1 MKPETGFSI
10 RDLAPQERPR
20 EKMIQNGPAA
30 LSNAE
35 LLAILIRTGTR
46 DLSALDLANRVLSLS
61 DQGLGHLGAC
71 SPEDLAAVTGIGPSK
86 ACQILAGVELGRRMT
101 RARLMSPR
109 VLNHP
114 REVAAYLV
122 EDMKDLRQEWFRIL
136 LLNNRKQVLGYETVS
151 VGTLNASLVH
161 PRDVFEKAIRRNAAT
176 ILLVHNHPSGNPHP
190 SPEDC
195 ALTAR
200 LTQAGALMGIEVVDH
215 VIVGNGTYYSFKE
228 HRGLE

>member
-1 MKPETGFSI
+1 MKPDIGFSI

-20 EKMIQNGPAA
+20 EKMIQSGPAA

-46 DLSALDLANRVLSLS
+46 ELSALDLANRILALS
-61 DQGLGHLGAC
+61 DEGLQHLGSC
-71 SPEDLAAVTGIGPSK
+71 TTEDLAVVSGIGPSK
-86 ACQILAGVELGRRMT
+86 ACQILAGVELGKRLA
-101 RARLMSPR
+101 RARLMNPR

-114 REVAAYLV
+114 REVAAFLV

-161 PRDVFEKAIRRNAAT
+161 PRDVFEKAIRRNAAS
-176 ILLVHNHPSGNPHP
+176 ILLVHNHPSGNPRP
-190 SPEDC
+190 SEEDRS
-195 ALTAR
+195 LTGR
-200 LTQAGALMGIEVVDH
+200 LVQAGALMGIEVVDH
-215 VIVGNGTYYSFKE
+215 VIVGNGNYYSFKE
-228 HRGLE
+228 QQCL

>member
-1 MKPETGFSI
+1 MKPDTGFSI
-10 RDLAPQERPR
+10 KDLAPEERPR
-20 EKMIQNGPAA
+20 EKMIQFGPEI

-46 DLSALDLANRVLSLS
+46 ELSALDVANRILSLS
-61 DQGLGHLGAC
+61 EEGLRFLGQC
-71 SPEDLAAVTGIGPSK
+71 SVDDLSVINGIGPSK

-101 RARLMSPR
+101 RARLMNPR

-136 LLNNRKQVLGYETVS
+136 LLNNRKQVIGFETVS

-161 PRDVFEKAIRRNAAT
+161 PRDVFEKAIRKNAST
-176 ILLVHNHPSGNPHP
+176 LILVHNHPSGNPTP
-190 SPEDC
+190 SAEDRL
-195 ALTAR
+195 LTKR
-200 LTQAGALMGIEVVDH
+200 LTEAGALMGIEVIDH
-215 VIVGNGTYYSFKE
+215 LIVGNGTYYSFKE
-228 HRGLE
+228 QQTG

>member
-1 MKPETGFSI
+1 MKPESGFSI

-20 EKMIQNGPAA
+20 EKMIQNGSAA

-46 DLSALDLANRVLSLS
+46 DYSALDLANRILALSEE
-61 DQGLGHLGAC
+61 GLGHLGQC
-71 SPEDLAAVTGIGPSK
+71 SVEDLAAVNGIGPSK

-101 RARLMSPR
+101 RARLLNPR

-136 LLNNRKQVLGYETVS
+136 LLNNRKQVMSYETIS

-161 PRDVFEKAIRRNAAT
+161 PRDVFEKAIRKNAST
-176 ILLVHNHPSGNPHP
+176 MILVHNHPSGNPSP
-190 SPEDC
+190 SNEDRL
-195 ALTAR
+195 LTKR
-200 LTQAGALMGIEVVDH
+200 LTEAGALMGIEVIDH
-215 VIVGNGTYYSFKE
+215 VIVGNGSYYSFKE
-228 HRGLE
+228 NQLG